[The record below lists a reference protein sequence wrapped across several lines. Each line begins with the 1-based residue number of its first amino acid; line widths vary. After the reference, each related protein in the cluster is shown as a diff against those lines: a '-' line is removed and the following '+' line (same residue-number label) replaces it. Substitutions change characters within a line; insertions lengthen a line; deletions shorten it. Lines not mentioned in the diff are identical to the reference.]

1 MYHRSRRARGN
12 GLNATLA
19 SAACCLI
26 LLPVLVIGA
35 ALGGSDQ
42 TVAALPT
49 TGAVG
54 DIPADYLALYQQAAA
69 AYGLPWELLAGI
81 GKVECDNGQS
91 SDPACFQE
99 GAVNSAGAGGPM
111 QFLATTFAEYGT
123 TPDGTGTPDRWNPAD
138 AVYSAANYLKA
149 SGAPQ
154 DIPDAV
160 YAYNHSQTYVNQ
172 VIAYMNTYTQ
182 EADAVAPITASTGST
197 AAEDAVTYALGQI
210 GTPYEWGAEDPG
222 VAFDCS
228 GLTQAAYQATGI
240 TLPRTAQSQYDAGP
254 PVPAGQP
261 LEPGDLAFFGQDAS
275 AVDHVGIVSTNQAG
289 EAEMIDAPH
298 TGAQV
303 REEPFPSTP
312 GTPWGDLTYLGATRP
327 AV

>member
-1 MYHRSRRARGN
+1 VIVGGFGA
-12 GLNATLA
+12 LL
-19 SAACCLI
+19 

-35 ALGGSDQ
+35 ATGGLKISNPSQ
-42 TVAALPT
+42 TAT
-49 TGAVG
+49 DT
-54 DIPADYLALYQQAAA
+54 IPAEYLALYEQAGVAF
-69 AYGLPWELLAGI
+69 GIPWELLAGI
-81 GKVECDNGQS
+81 GKVECDHGQS
-91 SDPACFQE
+91 TDPACWEE
-99 GAVNSAGAGGPM
+99 GVTNSAGAGGPM
-111 QFLATTFAEYGT
+111 QFLASTWAEYGIS
-123 TPDGTGTPDRWNPAD
+123 PDGDNPPDRWDPAD
-138 AVYSAANYLKA
+138 AVFSAANYLRA
-149 SGAPQ
+149 SGAPGN
-154 DIPDAV
+154 IPAAV
-160 YAYNHSQTYVNQ
+160 YAYNHSQAYVNE

-182 EADAVAPITASTGST
+182 EADSVAPIAGSTGST

-240 TLPRTAQSQYDAGP
+240 TLPRTAQAQYDAGP

-303 REEPFPSTP
+303 REEPFPTTP

-327 AV
+327 AA